1 MKRSKF
7 IGAFDLDVTLR
18 DAALDAANRSTR
30 RMIANAAIGMDTEDA
45 YYAAR
50 ELREA
55 VEWVHEGIED
65 GKRKLAAILGNDC
78 DDYQRCLYYGLAGR
92 GVVGMLDDLMWLE
105 DILEARGRVAG
116 ALRAKRLRAA
126 PLVDPYV
133 ARAPDG
139 PVGRFSDDFQEGPS
153 WWSDPTLTM

>member
-7 IGAFDLDVTLR
+7 IGVFDLDVTLR
-18 DAALDAANRSTR
+18 DAGVDPHNRPTR
-30 RMIANAAIGMDTEDA
+30 RMIANAAIGMDADDG

-55 VEWVHEGIED
+55 VEWVHEGIAG
-65 GKRKLAAILGNDC
+65 GKKKLSTILGNDC

-105 DILEARGRVAG
+105 EILEARGRTAG
-116 ALRAKRLRAA
+116 ALRAARMRAQ
-126 PLVDPYV
+126 PLCDPYV

-139 PVGRFSDDFQEGPS
+139 PIGRFDQEFEVGPS
-153 WWSDPTLTM
+153 WWADPTLTG

>member
-7 IGAFDLDVTLR
+7 IGVFDLDVVLR
-18 DAALDAANRSTR
+18 DAATDPANRPTR
-30 RMIANAAIGMDTEDA
+30 RMIANATIGMDVDDA

-55 VEWVHEGIED
+55 VEWVHEGIAG

-78 DDYQRCLYYGLAGR
+78 DDYQRCLYYALAGR
-92 GVVGMLDDLMWLE
+92 GVVLMLDDLTWLE
-105 DILEARGRVAG
+105 DIIKARGRIAG
-116 ALRAKRLRAA
+116 ALRAGRVQSAKMT
-126 PLVDPYV
+126 DPYV

-139 PVGRFSDDFQEGPS
+139 PIGRFDDAFQVGPS
-153 WWSDPTLTM
+153 WSADPPPVD